1 MILVIAADIGYNH
14 GSVADERGTMLGNGD
29 VYMELKNFEGILE
42 RVPEMPRPMRV
53 ILAGSDGENML
64 RGIFAAQ
71 EKGLAQPVLVGD
83 RARTITVLE
92 RVGLER
98 EPYTMVDVPPG
109 HNITQAAIDIV
120 NSGDGDVLMRGNIPT
135 RDFLMP
141 VLDKSNH
148 LRTERLMSHVSLASL
163 PEYPKLL
170 AMSDMTIIIK
180 PNMTQKKEII
190 RNMADALQAFGYEKP
205 KFALLSLV
213 EKVTFHMQDTVEAQ
227 RLVTEQKQRPFAD
240 CELWGPIA
248 YDLILSKEACRLKN
262 YECPYSGGGFDG
274 IVAPD
279 LSTANVL
286 VKSWLIHAHAV
297 TCGAVVGARVPIA
310 LTSRSANEEETYLSL
325 VFCAVLD
332 AWRKRTHRE
341 PHAI

>member
-1 MILVIAADIGYNH
+1 
-14 GSVADERGTMLGNGD
+14 
-29 VYMELKNFEGILE
+29 MELQNFEGILE
-42 RVPEMPRPMRV
+42 RVPKLQRPLRV

-64 RGIFAAQ
+64 RGVFAAQ
-71 EKGLAQPVLVGD
+71 ERGIVQPVLVGD

-92 RVGLER
+92 RFGLEN
-98 EPYTMVDVPPG
+98 EPYTMVDTPPG
-109 HNITQAAIDIV
+109 HNVTQTAIDII

-170 AMSDMTIIIK
+170 ALSDMTVMIH
-180 PNMTQKKEII
+180 PNINQKKEII
-190 RNMADALQAFGYEKP
+190 RNMADALKAFGYEMP
-205 KFALLSLV
+205 KLALLSLV
-213 EKVTFHMQDTVEAQ
+213 ERVTFHMQDTVEAQ
-227 RLVTEQKQRPFAD
+227 RLVTEQKQKPFAD

-248 YDLILSKEACRLKN
+248 YDLILSKEAARLKN
-262 YECPYSGGGFDG
+262 YDCPWCGGGFDG

-286 VKSWLIHAHAV
+286 TKSWLIHAHAV

-310 LTSRSANEEETYLSL
+310 LTSRSADEEETYLSL

-332 AWRKRTHRE
+332 AWHKANR
-341 PHAI
+341 

>member
-14 GSVADERGTMLGNGD
+14 DSVADERGTMLGNGD

-53 ILAGSDGENML
+53 ILAGSGGENML

-92 RVGLER
+92 RFGLER

-227 RLVTEQKQRPFAD
+227 RLVAEQKQRPFAD

>member
-1 MILVIAADIGYNH
+1 
-14 GSVADERGTMLGNGD
+14 
-29 VYMELKNFEGILE
+29 MELKNFEGILD

-64 RGIFAAQ
+64 RGLFAAQ
-71 EKGLAQPVLVGD
+71 EKGIAQPVLVGD
-83 RARTITVLE
+83 RARTVTVLE
-92 RVGLER
+92 RFGLER

-109 HNITQAAIDIV
+109 HNITQAAIDIL

-141 VLDKSNH
+141 VLEKSNG
-148 LRTERLMSHVSLASL
+148 LRTGRLMSHGSLASL

-170 AMSDMTIIIK
+170 ALSDMTVIIH
-180 PNMTQKKEII
+180 PNMSQKKQII
-190 RNMADALQAFGYEKP
+190 RNMSDALKAFGYEQP
-205 KFALLSLV
+205 KLALLSLV
-213 EKVTFHMQDTVEAQ
+213 ERVTFHMQDTVEAQ
-227 RLVTEQKQRPFAD
+227 RLVAEQKSKPFAD

-248 YDLILSKEACRLKN
+248 YDLILSKEAARLKN
-262 YECPYSGGGFDG
+262 YDCPYSGGGFDG

-279 LSTANVL
+279 LSTANTL

-297 TCGAVVGARVPIA
+297 TCGAVVGAKVPIA
-310 LTSRSANEEETYLSL
+310 LTSRSADEEETYLSL

-332 AWRKRTHRE
+332 AWRRKNPE
-341 PHAI
+341 YMDL